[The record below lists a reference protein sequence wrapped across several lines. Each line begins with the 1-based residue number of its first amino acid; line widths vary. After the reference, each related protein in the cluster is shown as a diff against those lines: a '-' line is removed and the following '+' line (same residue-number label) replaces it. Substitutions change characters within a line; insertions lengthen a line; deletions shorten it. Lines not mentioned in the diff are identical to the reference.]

1 MIKVDNSFYVCQFL
15 QDAER
20 VIPQDEFK
28 GYVNIAMREIN
39 AAIFNKEIPP
49 EHENTVKMCCCE
61 LAQEIYRDK
70 VSNKEV
76 AGKTSEKVGSYSVT
90 YESSEALQ
98 KQFCANKR
106 RIIHFWL
113 AETGL
118 LFAGV

>member
-1 MIKVDNSFYVCQFL
+1 MVKVDNSFYVCQFL

-28 GYVNIAMREIN
+28 GCTNIAMREIN
-39 AAIFNKEIPP
+39 AAIFHKEIPP
-49 EHENTVKMCCCE
+49 EFEHAVKMCCCE

-70 VSNKEV
+70 VSNKEI

-90 YESSEALQ
+90 YESAEAKE
-98 KQFCANKR
+98 KQLSANKR
-106 RIIHFWL
+106 RIIYFWL